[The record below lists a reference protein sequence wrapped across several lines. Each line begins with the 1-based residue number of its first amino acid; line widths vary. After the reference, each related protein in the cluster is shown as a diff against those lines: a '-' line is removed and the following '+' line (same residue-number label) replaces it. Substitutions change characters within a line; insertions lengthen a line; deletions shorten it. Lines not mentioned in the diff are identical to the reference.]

1 MFLSG
6 AQPKAGYLLGA
17 CTVVAEV
24 SEEALLKRFN
34 QGWVQ
39 EIERDLQKLI
49 KRIAECKRNRIG
61 TSIAYHG
68 NVVDLW
74 EALLAYFNKTGEMLA
89 DLGSDQTSL
98 HNPYLGGYFPAQL
111 KYEESL
117 QMMHENPDKFKQLV
131 QER

>member
-1 MFLSG
+1 
-6 AQPKAGYLLGA
+6 
-17 CTVVAEV
+17 
-24 SEEALLKRFN
+24 LKRYN

-39 EIERDLQKLI
+39 EIEKDLKKLI
-49 KRIAECKRNRIG
+49 ERIAECKRNKIS

-74 EALLAYFNKTGEMLA
+74 EALLDHFNKTGEILA

-98 HNPYLGGYFPAQL
+98 HNPYLGGYFPVQL
-111 KYEESL
+111 KYEESIE
-117 QMMHENPDKFKQLV
+117 MMHQNPNKFKQLV